1 MSPHRCYI
9 NEPPLR
15 LKKYCLLQIAICYR
29 WVAQNNLVFIM
40 LNLFFVPLVMHQ
52 PFYVQF
58 ILEKRIS
65 QGCALEEPDGPWRP
79 TFALDRLENLTFFI
93 QILYLAPWILQV
105 PSTGLPSSFLKAP
118 RVRHIIPTSSHE
130 LCIQSWV
137 MDLFAFNVCLSL
149 CPVVVVWLSVAC
161 TGVHYVLQVLQS

>member
-1 MSPHRCYI
+1 MYQEVCFNRGTEARGGVNAGHSLSPPSHFM
-9 NEPPLR
+9 LATG
-15 LKKYCLLQIAICYR
+15 L
-29 WVAQNNLVFIM
+29 LVFPTKW
-40 LNLFFVPLVMHQ
+40 PLKPEPTNSALGLPV
-52 PFYVQF
+52 F

-93 QILYLAPWILQV
+93 QILYWAPWILQV

-161 TGVHYVLQVLQS
+161 TGVHYV